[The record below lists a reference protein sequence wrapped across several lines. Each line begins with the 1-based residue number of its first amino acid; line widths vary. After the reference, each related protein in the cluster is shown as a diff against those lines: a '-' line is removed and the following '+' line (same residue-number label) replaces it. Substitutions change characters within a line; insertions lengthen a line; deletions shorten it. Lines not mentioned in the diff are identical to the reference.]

1 MISRFF
7 IDRPIFA
14 SVVSAFIVIAG
25 LAAIRALP
33 VAAYPAILP
42 PEVEVTAFYPGAN
55 SQTVAETV
63 AAPLE
68 QQINGVDGMLY
79 VRSASA
85 GNGSLSITVTFAIG
99 TDPDLATINVDN
111 RVQATLPTLPEE
123 VRRQGVTVR
132 KRSSTILQ
140 IATIES
146 TDPRHDQIYV
156 SNYAAFNV
164 IDELRRIPGV
174 GDAQNF
180 GAKDYSIR
188 VWMRP
193 DRMAQLGLTP
203 ADVAAAIRE
212 QNAQFAAGRVGQ
224 APSGEA
230 VDFTF
235 SVTTMGRLVEPE
247 QFGEII
253 LRTTPDGSFVRL
265 KDVAR
270 IELGSRDYDFVGKRN
285 GLPTVPIG
293 IFMQPGA
300 NALEVGDAVR
310 TRLAELQASAPAGFN
325 FELPYDTT
333 KFVRVSI
340 REVVKTLLES
350 MALVFAV
357 VFLFLQNWRAT
368 LIPMLAVPVS
378 LVGTFAAMLLF
389 GFSINTLTLFG
400 MVLSIGIVVDDAIVV
415 LENVERIIT
424 EEGLSP
430 RDATIKAMQQVTG
443 PVIAI
448 VFVLTAV
455 FLPVA
460 FLGGLVGEMYRQ
472 FAVTIAV
479 SVAISGFVAL
489 TLTPALCATLLRPE
503 HSTRHPF
510 FVRFN
515 AWFARMTGHYSDGV
529 HWMMRR
535 SALAFGVFAVMLVA
549 TAALFRFVPGS
560 LAPTE
565 DQGYILAIPL
575 LQDAASLDR
584 TAVATDQLAAALLA
598 HPAVSEVIAF
608 AGFDVL
614 TSGMRTN
621 AGVIWVNLK
630 DWSERHGHDLSP
642 SAVVA
647 YTYGAGTKIR
657 DAFVLAFEPPPIE
670 GLGATGGFE
679 AYIQSRSGGDYKAL
693 EAAAQQ
699 LAGAAAK
706 RKELIGVT
714 STFSASVPQM
724 RVDLNREQAKLLG
737 VNIAEVYDALQSTF
751 GALYVNDFN
760 RDGRVFRV
768 HLQSD
773 SEFRSR
779 PDNIR
784 DVYVRGGSGELIPL
798 TALVNVREVTGPE
811 VIERYNVFPSAKVL
825 GSAAP
830 GYSSGEA
837 LAAMDEV
844 AATALPAG
852 YKLVWTGTSYQEK
865 QTGGAST
872 TVFMVGVLMVFLV
885 LAAQY
890 ERWTLPFAVIL
901 AVPFAVFGALLAVF
915 LRGLENDIYF
925 QIGLVTLV
933 GLASKNAIL
942 IVEFASMKVK
952 EGMPLAEAAI
962 AGARLRLRP
971 IIMTSLAFI
980 LGVTPLALSTGA
992 GAASRHSIGTGVVGG
1007 MLFATFIATFFI
1019 PLFYARIAALRLTKM
1034 GTFSISADGQAKA
1047 TNAANGQEIENVPIS
1062 GEAPGQA

>member
-33 VAAYPAILP
+33 VAAYPDILP
-42 PEVEVTAFYPGAN
+42 PEVEVTASYPGAN

-68 QQINGVDGMLY
+68 QAINGVDGMLY
-79 VRSASA
+79 LRSASA

-111 RVQATLPTLPEE
+111 RVQAALPTLPEE
-123 VRRQGVTVR
+123 VRRQGVSVR

-140 IATIES
+140 IATIDS

-156 SNYAAFNV
+156 SNYASFNV

-203 ADVAAAIRE
+203 ADIAAAIRE

-224 APSGEA
+224 SPTSDP

-235 SVTTMGRLVEPE
+235 SVTTMGRLTEPE

-253 LRTTPDGSFVRL
+253 LRTTPQGGFVKL

-285 GLPTVPIG
+285 GRPTVPIG
-293 IFMQPGA
+293 IFLQPGA

-310 TRLAELQASAPAGFN
+310 ARLEELEASAPDGFE
-325 FELPYDTT
+325 FALPYDTT

-340 REVVKTLLES
+340 REVVKTLVES
-350 MALVFAV
+350 MTLVFAV

-378 LVGTFAAMLLF
+378 LIGTFAAMLLF

-415 LENVERIIT
+415 LENVERIIMD
-424 EEGLSP
+424 EGLSP
-430 RDATIKAMQQVTG
+430 RAATIKAMEQVTG
-443 PVIAI
+443 PVVAI

-489 TLTPALCATLLRPE
+489 TLTPALCATLLRKE
-503 HSTRHPF
+503 HATRHPF
-510 FVRFN
+510 FARFN
-515 AWFARMTGHYSDGV
+515 AWFARMTGRYADGV
-529 HWMMRR
+529 HRMMRH
-535 SALAFGVFAVMLVA
+535 SALSFGLFAAMLVA
-549 TAALFRFVPGS
+549 TAGLFKIVPSS

-584 TAVATDQLAAALLA
+584 TEAATDQLSEALLE
-598 HPAVSEVIAF
+598 HPAVAEVISF
-608 AGFDVL
+608 SGMDVL
-614 TSGMRTN
+614 TFSMRTN

-630 DWSERHGHDLSP
+630 DWSERHGKDMSP
-642 SAVVA
+642 GAVA
-647 YTYGAGTKIR
+647 AHAFGAGAKVR
-657 DAFVLAFEPPPIE
+657 DAFILAFEPPPIE

-679 AYIQSRSGGDYKAL
+679 AYIQSRAGGDYKAL

-699 LAGAAAK
+699 LAAAAAQ

-737 VNIAEVYDALQSTF
+737 VNVTDVFDALQSTF

-773 SEFRSR
+773 AEFRSR
-779 PDNIR
+779 PDDIR
-784 DVYVRGGSGELIPL
+784 DVFVRGGSGELIPL
-798 TALVNVREVTGPE
+798 TALVTSPGGDRARGHRAVQRIPVGQGA
-811 VIERYNVFPSAKVL
+811 RQRGSGFQLRRGARDDGGGGGDCAARGLQARLDRDVL
-825 GSAAP
+825 P
-830 GYSSGEA
+830 GEA
-837 LAAMDEV
+837 DRRHLDHGIPGRRAD
-844 AATALPAG
+844 
-852 YKLVWTGTSYQEK
+852 
-865 QTGGAST
+865 
-872 TVFMVGVLMVFLV
+872 GVPGSCR
-885 LAAQY
+885 AI
-890 ERWTLPFAVIL
+890 RAV
-901 AVPFAVFGALLAVF
+901 
-915 LRGLENDIYF
+915 D
-925 QIGLVTLV
+925 
-933 GLASKNAIL
+933 
-942 IVEFASMKVK
+942 
-952 EGMPLAEAAI
+952 
-962 AGARLRLRP
+962 
-971 IIMTSLAFI
+971 
-980 LGVTPLALSTGA
+980 
-992 GAASRHSIGTGVVGG
+992 
-1007 MLFATFIATFFI
+1007 
-1019 PLFYARIAALRLTKM
+1019 AALRGDPGRSLRGVRRVARRVPARARKRHLLPDRPRDAGRPRLEERDPDRRVRLSQGEGGDAARRGSDCG
-1034 GTFSISADGQAKA
+1034 GTPAVAAHHHDLARIHPGCDAARPQHRCGCREPSFDRHGRRRRHAARDVRRDVLHPALLHPDRRLAPAQSRRGARAA
-1047 TNAANGQEIENVPIS
+1047 TG
-1062 GEAPGQA
+1062 